1 MAKPGLFFVYFR
13 PFLIQITISTIQIE
27 KSIDG
32 VLAIRTRGRRM
43 VGTDETTELWR
54 PPMVLLL
61 PDKFP
66 LNISQDNKTCSNKKR
81 PMAETRK
88 LFAIIY
94 GAIKVTRKNL
104 LVERSLPTP
113 EICGS
118 NPVNC
123 QLYRKYEIKEK
134 SCREW
139 PIIKKCVQI
148 YILECS

>member
-1 MAKPGLFFVYFR
+1 
-13 PFLIQITISTIQIE
+13 
-27 KSIDG
+27 
-32 VLAIRTRGRRM
+32 M

-66 LNISQDNKTCSNKKR
+66 LNISQDNKTCLNKKR

-104 LVERSLPTP
+104 LKRAKMVVAQLVERSLPTP

-118 NPVNC
+118 NPNIGK
-123 QLYRKYEIKEK
+123 LYL
-134 SCREW
+134 
-139 PIIKKCVQI
+139 PIVH
-148 YILECS
+148 